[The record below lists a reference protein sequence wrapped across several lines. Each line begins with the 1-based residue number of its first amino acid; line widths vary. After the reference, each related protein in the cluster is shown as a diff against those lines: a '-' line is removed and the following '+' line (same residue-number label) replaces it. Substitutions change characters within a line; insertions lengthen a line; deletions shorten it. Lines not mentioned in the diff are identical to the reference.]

1 MKRITAAI
9 AGLAL
14 AIAPAIGA
22 NVEFKNESIN
32 YKVMFKWGMV
42 NKQAGHATLSIRNN
56 GSQYIT
62 KLTAASESW
71 ADHFYKVR
79 DTLNGIID
87 YAKFRPIHYERIA
100 HEGSDHK
107 HDTVNFSYVGAQV
120 KGKCTRQKRDKKGN
134 MVVDEKRELGAMGT
148 TVDMLTSFIIC
159 ANFPMTHGRK
169 GTSLPSTFSAASA
182 KNCSQSSM
190 PALRPSSTTKRSTNV
205 ITSPSYSPAMA
216 EQEPAKIWTPGLRPM
231 PDAYLLNSKAN
242 CPSVKSN
249 ASIPE
254 DKPDIGCRHL
264 RLTKRHRPITKVDVA
279 LF

>member
-42 NKQAGHATLSIRNN
+42 NKQAGHATLTIRNN
-56 GSQYIT
+56 GSQYYT
-62 KLTAASESW
+62 QLTAASESW

-87 YAKFRPIHYERIA
+87 CAKFRPIYYERIA

-134 MVVDEKRELGAMGT
+134 MVVDEKRDLGAMGT
-148 TVDMLTSFIIC
+148 TVDMLTSFYYMRQLPYDTWKKGHVLTINIFSGKRKELLTIKYAGVETIKYDKKKYQC
-159 ANFPMTHGRK
+159 HHITFIFTSDGRTR
-169 GTSLPSTFSAASA
+169 TSENMDAWITTDARRIPIKLEGKLP
-182 KNCSQSSM
+182 
-190 PALRPSSTTKRSTNV
+190 V
-205 ITSPSYSPAMA
+205 
-216 EQEPAKIWTPGLRPM
+216 G
-231 PDAYLLNSKAN
+231 
-242 CPSVKSN
+242 
-249 ASIPE
+249 
-254 DKPDIGCRHL
+254 
-264 RLTKRHRPITKVDVA
+264 KVQC
-279 LF
+279 FYTGG